1 MSMAHRS
8 SSVLLL
14 LLAGCTSIATAPRPD
29 GHRTGISQGE
39 DDKPLFKSDAAVLT
53 DADIER
59 ILDRRLVLPK
69 QNRIAVLSLSSSS
82 SWRFYSDDIVHLNEA
97 LDREFIGAL
106 RASSRVYDASYL
118 PGLMVPENRT
128 ASHLREAAARYQADL
143 LLAYRS
149 RCASYEKFRLFSA
162 TETRAYCSIEAVLLD
177 VRTGIVP
184 FTAVSTND
192 VETTK
197 GADDKNLA
205 ETIRRNELAAV
216 GKSLNEIARDLVRFL
231 DQAPVK
237 R

>member
-1 MSMAHRS
+1 MSMAHRA

-14 LLAGCTSIATAPRPD
+14 LLAGCAYVATTRRPD
-29 GHRTGISQGE
+29 GYYAGISQGE
-39 DDKPLFKSDAAVLT
+39 DDRPLFKSDAAVLT

-59 ILDRRLVLPK
+59 ILNRRLALPK
-69 QNRIAVLSLSSSS
+69 QNRIAVLSLSGSS
-82 SWRFYSDDIVHLNEA
+82 SWRFYSDDTVRLNEA

-106 RASSRVYDASYL
+106 KTSSRVYDASYL
-118 PGLMVPENRT
+118 PALLVPENRT
-128 ASHLREAAARYQADL
+128 APHLREAAARYQADL

-149 RCASYEKFRLFSA
+149 RCASYEKFRFFSA
-162 TETRAYCSIEAVLLD
+162 DETRAYCSVEAVLLD

-197 GADDKNLA
+197 GAEDKNLA
-205 ETIRRNELAAV
+205 ETIKRNELAAI
-216 GKSLNEIARDLVRFL
+216 GKSLNEIARDLVHFL
-231 DQAPVK
+231 DATPDK